1 MEKMKYKKKYGQ
13 NFLYDENILTKIKKS
28 ADITDKDLI
37 IEIGPGSGNL
47 TRKLKEYNCEILAI
61 EIDQTLKEKLDQ
73 ITNEKT
79 KIIYED
85 FLNVD
90 LNKILSSYSFQNLY
104 IIANLPYY
112 ITTPIITKIIESN
125 INVKAIILMVQKEV
139 ANRLSAKPKTKDY
152 GYFTVYINSYYN
164 VEKLFDVSKECFY
177 PVPKVDSSIIKLTPV
192 KVEIADKDKFNNFV
206 KACFLYKR
214 KTLKNNLKNY
224 NLSAIEQVL
233 KIHNLN
239 LSNRA
244 EDIPLAVFLEISKVI

>member
-1 MEKMKYKKKYGQ
+1 MEKIKYKKKYGQ

-47 TRKLKEYNCEILAI
+47 TKILKEYNCEILAI
-61 EIDQTLKEKLDQ
+61 EIDQSLKEKLDQ

-85 FLNVD
+85 FLNVN
-90 LNKILSSYSFQNLY
+90 LNEILGSYSYRNLY
-104 IIANLPYY
+104 IIANIPYY
-112 ITTPIITKIIESN
+112 ITTPIITKIIDSN
-125 INVKAIILMVQKEV
+125 IDIKAIILMVQKEV

-177 PVPKVDSSIIKLTPV
+177 PVPKVDSSIIKLSPA
-192 KVEIADKDKFNNFV
+192 KVEITDKDKFNNLV
-206 KACFLYKR
+206 KASFLYKR

-233 KIHNLN
+233 KKYNLS